1 MANAKA
7 PERGRRN
14 GTAERILMAAL
25 DAFGTRGYGATSLD
39 DLARDLGIRKQTIL
53 YWYPSKDALLDAAI
67 DRTAT
72 EVAARLERAVVTA
85 GPGFERVEAIVRAM
99 FRLAARHPSMLGF
112 LREVTRLGPPASTR
126 LLHALTPLIDRA
138 AGYLGS
144 EMDAGRIRR
153 HDPRLILLAAYS
165 MVTGLATEVEVLRTF
180 GEEPTLA
187 SLVRRRDELVALL
200 RDALVPDFQP
210 LEADVGGDGPGHP
223 GHPDR
228 VTTSPSAPRGGTR
241 CSPPA

>member
-1 MANAKA
+1 MAIAKA
-7 PERGRRN
+7 PTGGPTTR
-14 GTAERILMAAL
+14 TADRILVAAL

-39 DLARDLGIRKQTIL
+39 DLARELGIRKQTIL
-53 YWYPSKDALLDAAI
+53 YWYPSKEALRDAAI
-67 DRTAT
+67 DRTAA
-72 EVAARLERAVVTA
+72 EVTARLERAVLTA
-85 GPGFERVEAIVRAM
+85 EPGFGRVEAIVRAM

-126 LLHALTPLIDRA
+126 LLGALTPLIDRA
-138 AGYLGS
+138 AAYLAV
-144 EMDAGRIRR
+144 EMDEGRIRR

-200 RDALVPDFQP
+200 RDALVP
-210 LEADVGGDGPGHP
+210 
-223 GHPDR
+223 
-228 VTTSPSAPRGGTR
+228 VTT
-241 CSPPA
+241 

>member
-1 MANAKA
+1 MSRSTS
-7 PERGRRN
+7 PSR
-14 GTAERILMAAL
+14 TAERAVAAAL

-39 DLARDLGIRKQTIL
+39 DLARDLGVRKQTIL
-53 YWYPSKDALLDAAI
+53 YWYPSKEALLDAAI
-67 DRTAT
+67 DR
-72 EVAARLERAVVTA
+72 VAAEVSRRLERAVADDAA
-85 GPGFERVEAIVRAM
+85 GFGRVEAVVRAM

-126 LLHALTPLIDRA
+126 MLGALTPLIDRSA
-138 AGYLGS
+138 AFLAA

-187 SLVRRRDELVALL
+187 SLVRRRDELISLL
-200 RDALVPDFQP
+200 RDALVPAP
-210 LEADVGGDGPGHP
+210 LPGSVP
-223 GHPDR
+223 GSLRPDL
-228 VTTSPSAPRGGTR
+228 
-241 CSPPA
+241 